1 MVNIGEGGMHAEQ
14 YFHNKLCR
22 IIWLFELCA
31 CISVIK
37 KFNILSM
44 ETKKL
49 ENEFPSPILTE
60 EKKDLT
66 RKSSTNSRLC

>member
-1 MVNIGEGGMHAEQ
+1 MLNSIFITSFAE
-14 YFHNKLCR
+14 
-22 IIWLFELCA
+22 LFGSLNYVHVY
-31 CISVIK
+31 VIK
-37 KFNILSM
+37 IFFNILSI

-60 EKKDLT
+60 KKKDLT